1 MAVRRGAQTSSRTL
15 PVGRIVLVVM
25 LALLVTGCAVT
36 TSPPVA
42 RVALL
47 GPFEGRYRE
56 VGYNALYAARLALR
70 EMDGPAPDLLPI
82 DDGGSPESAARRAE
96 ALALDPLV
104 RVVIVVGYE
113 AAAPTTQAVFG
124 DLPVIVPGNWTT
136 QRAHERVFL
145 LANPALAD
153 ELTIAPDLGVV
164 EAADAPAPLVGG
176 DVLGLAQFPRLR
188 ASLEG
193 VTLLSVGQPADAD
206 FAARY
211 QNGDP
216 FAPEPNVLAM
226 LTYDATR
233 LAARAALQASG
244 AADPRLTSTATLAAV
259 DTTGLS
265 GPIAFEEGV
274 WRDAPRH
281 AFHFRTDGQ
290 LVAVEG
296 VVEQR

>member
-1 MAVRRGAQTSSRTL
+1 
-15 PVGRIVLVVM
+15 M
-25 LALLVTGCAVT
+25 LALLVTGCTVT

-70 EMDGPAPDLLPI
+70 EMDGPTPDLLPI

-113 AAAPTTQAVFG
+113 AAAPTTQAAVG

-145 LANPALAD
+145 LANPALAN
-153 ELTIAPDLGVV
+153 ELTIAPDLNVV
-164 EAADAPAPLVGG
+164 EAADAPVPLVGG

-193 VTLLSVGQPADAD
+193 VTLLSVGQLADAD

-233 LAARAALQASG
+233 LAARAALAASG
-244 AADPRLTSTATLAAV
+244 AAAPRLTSAATLAAV

-265 GPIAFEEGV
+265 GPIAFTDGV

-281 AFHFRTDGQ
+281 AFRFGKDGQ